1 MITKII
7 FNLRMVEILSWFR
20 KQKNRTLRVLTSFV
34 LLLNALTLGA
44 TAAYSQS
51 MSTVGFEGA
60 ASLSDLS
67 LTNPLNLIDKA
78 VLPGTDVQS
87 SVYGNVYLNGFAKTL
102 GASFT
107 VTPAAPIPV
116 FQISQYGQSALND
129 GRVMVTVGEYNA
141 NYNLIYNP
149 QLNSWESAAPMPVK
163 RQNHQQSTL
172 KDGRVLVTGGFL
184 PQEDY
189 FASHTAYLYDPQT
202 NTWSEAANM
211 PQGRAGHSQSV
222 LNDGRVLVAGGES
235 YRDTLDTA
243 YIYDPV
249 SNTWSKIASLP
260 FDLAGAGQSTLPDGR
275 VMVVGGSTRV
285 EDGWRPSK
293 KALIYNLTTNTWTY
307 VEDVPTNYDT
317 LGRPQSTLLDGRVL
331 NTNSQGSYIYT
342 PSTNKWIKTVIV
354 PTGIYPS
361 AQSVLPD
368 GRLCITAR
376 DGRGGNA
383 VYFISFNTPPKLS
396 VDNADQTVWK
406 EDGRGVVTLSG
417 KVSDVNNDPV
427 TISATIAGI
436 TKTTIVSNT
445 SSSPSW
451 TLQWDLN
458 SDRLPGGTYTNIA
471 VTASDSAEAV
481 TSTYT
486 GLITVNQ
493 APNAPTNIQP
503 GSFSPSDP
511 QMIATGASVLSW
523 TFNDPD
529 AGDIQT
535 AFQVVILSADGKSQ
549 IYDSQWVV
557 SSANTFTVPANLIN
571 RGSVAG
577 WYVRVKDSKGAVS
590 NFSPLAYVRINTMP
604 SAELTS
610 YTDGQTLTD
619 NMLTFTW
626 KYKDADQQAQSEYQV
641 VGTND
646 GWKNWAYNSGEIK
659 SGSTSHVAGP
669 ITSGSWN
676 FAVRVKDGLEWSEW
690 SFRNNLM
697 LPNAYEPND
706 TFEQAFSV
714 KMNESYA
721 SAITTATDVDFY
733 KYTAKANGVDRLTLN
748 VPKGLNY
755 NVNIYDSSKR
765 LLAAG
770 IQETDIPENVL
781 YEVTEGQTYYFKIF
795 GVNGGFSEYSY
806 SFLLSSLT
814 FRNDTRYEY
823 DNNGNLIKKSSTA
836 QSQ

>member
-1 MITKII
+1 M
-7 FNLRMVEILSWFR
+7 SWFR
-20 KQKNRTLRVLTSFV
+20 IRKNGILRRFASAV

-51 MSTVGFEGA
+51 MSAVGFEGA
-60 ASLSDLS
+60 ANLSGHS
-67 LTNPLNLIDKA
+67 LTNPGNLIDKA

-87 SVYGNVYLNGFAKTL
+87 SVYENVYLNGFAKTL

-129 GRVMVTVGEYNA
+129 GRVMVTVGETRA
-141 NYNLIYNP
+141 DYNLILNP
-149 QLNSWESAAPMPVK
+149 QTNTWESAAPMPVK
-163 RQNHQQSTL
+163 RYRHQQSTL

-184 PQEDY
+184 PLENY
-189 FASHTAYLYDPQT
+189 SASHKAYLYDPKT

-211 PQGRAGHSQSV
+211 PEGRAGHSQSV

-235 YRDTLDTA
+235 YRYTLDTA

-249 SNTWSKIASLP
+249 FNTWSKIANLP

-275 VMVVGGSTRV
+275 VMVVGGSSLVDREWTSS
-285 EDGWRPSK
+285 SK
-293 KALIYNLTTNTWTY
+293 KSLLYNPVTNSWSY
-307 VEDVPTNYDT
+307 AEDFPISDY
-317 LGRPQSTLLDGRVL
+317 GIFQSTLLDGRVL
-331 NTNSQGSYIYT
+331 INTLKASYLYT
-342 PSTNKWIKTVIV
+342 PSTNKWTQATIL
-354 PTGIYPS
+354 PTGFYPS
-361 AQSVLPD
+361 IQNTLPD
-368 GRLCITAR
+368 GRVLIT
-376 DGRGGNA
+376 GRNSSGNA
-383 VYFISFNTPPKLS
+383 AYFITFNTPPKLS
-396 VDNADQTVWK
+396 VDNTDQTVWK

-436 TKTTIVSNT
+436 TKTTTVPNT

-458 SDRLPGGTYTNIA
+458 TDRLPGGTYTNIA

-486 GLITVNQ
+486 GLITVNH
-493 APNAPTNIQP
+493 APNVPTNIQP
-503 GSFSPSDP
+503 GRFSPSDP

-626 KYKDADQQAQSEYQV
+626 KYKDADQQAQTEYQV

-676 FAVRVKDGLEWSEW
+676 FAVRVKDGTEWSEW
-690 SFRNNLM
+690 SYRNNLM

-755 NVNIYDSSKR
+755 NVYIYDSSKR

-770 IQETDIPENVL
+770 IQETDVPENVL

-795 GVNGGFSEYSY
+795 GVNGSFSESSY
-806 SFLLSSLT
+806 SFLLNSLT

-836 QSQ
+836 QNQ

>member
-1 MITKII
+1 M
-7 FNLRMVEILSWFR
+7 
-20 KQKNRTLRVLTSFV
+20 V

-44 TAAYSQS
+44 TTAYSQS

-60 ASLSDLS
+60 ASLSDYS
-67 LTNPLNLIDKA
+67 FTNPVNLTDKA
-78 VLPGTDVQS
+78 LLPATDVQS
-87 SVYGNVYLNGFAKTL
+87 SVYGNVYLNGFAKAL
-102 GASFT
+102 GTPFT
-107 VTPAAPIPV
+107 VTQAAPIPV
-116 FQISQYGQSALND
+116 EQIRSYGKSSLND
-129 GRVMVTVGEYNA
+129 GRVMVSGGDSP
-141 NYNLIYNP
+141 NYNYALIYNT
-149 QLNSWESAAPMPVK
+149 QLNSWGHVAPLPLK
-163 RQNHQQSTL
+163 RKEHRQSTL

-184 PQEDY
+184 PLENY
-189 FASHTAYLYDPQT
+189 SASHKAYLYDPQT

-222 LNDGRVLVAGGES
+222 LNDGRVLVAGGEDLE
-235 YRDTLDTA
+235 RAVDTA
-243 YIYDPV
+243 YIYDPA
-249 SNTWSKIASLP
+249 SNTWSKVANLPLSLRS
-260 FDLAGAGQSTLPDGR
+260 AGQSTLTDGR
-275 VMVVGGSTRV
+275 VMVVGGSTYIND
-285 EDGWRPSK
+285 EWRSSK
-293 KALIYNLTTNTWTY
+293 KALIYNPTTNSWSY
-307 VEDVPTNYDT
+307 AEDFPISDY
-317 LGRPQSTLLDGRVL
+317 GRLQNTLLDGRVII
-331 NTNSQGSYIYT
+331 NTSQKSYIYT
-342 PSTNKWIKTVIV
+342 PSTNKWTETKIL
-354 PTGIYPS
+354 PAGFYPYE
-361 AQSVLPD
+361 QTILPD
-368 GRLCITAR
+368 GRIFVT
-376 DGRGGNA
+376 GGSNSGNA
-383 VYFISFNTPPKLS
+383 AYFISFNTPPTLS
-396 VDNADQTVWK
+396 VDNTNQTVWK
-406 EDGRGVVTLSG
+406 EDGRGIVTLTG

-427 TISATIAGI
+427 TISATLAGI
-436 TKTTIVSNT
+436 TKTMLVPNT

-458 SDRLPGGTYTNIA
+458 SDKTPAGAYTNIP

-481 TSTYT
+481 TSVYT

-503 GSFSPSDP
+503 GRFSSSDP
-511 QMIATGASVLSW
+511 QMIAADTSVVRW
-523 TFNDPD
+523 TFSDPD
-529 AGDIQT
+529 AGDMQT
-535 AFQVVILSADGKSQ
+535 AFQVVILSADGRSQ

-557 SSANTFTVPANLIN
+557 SSANTFTVPSNLIN
-571 RGSVAG
+571 RGLVAG

-590 NFSPLAYVRINTMP
+590 NFSPLAYVRINKMP

-626 KYKDADQQAQSEYQV
+626 NYKDADQQAQSEYQV

-676 FAVRVKDGLEWSEW
+676 FAVRVKDGTEWSEW

-721 SAITTATDVDFY
+721 SSITTATDVDFY

-748 VPKGLNY
+748 VPKGQNY

-795 GVNGGFSEYSY
+795 GVNGGFSGSSY
-806 SFLLSSLT
+806 SFFLSSLT
-814 FRNDTRYEY
+814 LRNDTRYEY